1 MNTDEYVEDL
11 LEERVMRKTS
21 DPELIED
28 MYKKKYSNWFI
39 NYFRKYGI
47 DDVPL
52 LICCNTLYK
61 LPATIRI
68 QENTF
73 FVGDFS
79 LFEYFYDLN

>member
-47 DDVPL
+47 DDVP
-52 LICCNTLYK
+52 
-61 LPATIRI
+61 
-68 QENTF
+68 
-73 FVGDFS
+73 
-79 LFEYFYDLN
+79 